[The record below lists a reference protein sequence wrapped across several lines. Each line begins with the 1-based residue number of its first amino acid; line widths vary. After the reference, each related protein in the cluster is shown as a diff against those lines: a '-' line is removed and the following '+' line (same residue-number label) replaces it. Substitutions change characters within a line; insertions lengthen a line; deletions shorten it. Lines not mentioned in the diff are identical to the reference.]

1 MHMNKPVPYVMN
13 INQFV
18 QSVGLTWKKREMTE
32 PVGAADE
39 RFVCIVIS
47 VVFDSFSYFCG
58 FKYKENVR
66 C

>member
-1 MHMNKPVPYVMN
+1 MN